1 MLKTLF
7 SSSIMGLAFTLASA
21 PVLAQNWQLDSEN
34 SSLHF
39 VSVKNDH
46 VAEVHRFTE
55 INGDLTDG
63 KLTIN
68 IPISSLDTDIAI
80 RNERMHKHLFDS
92 AEYPLVTATAQIP
105 DELYDTSTTLGTLP
119 AVVPLT
125 VFIAGEA
132 VDVDAV
138 VQINKLSSDRIVAT
152 TSQPVLIS
160 TREFGL
166 VEGVNQLREIAGLDR
181 IDYVVP
187 VTFTV
192 QFDLVPYRE

>member
-68 IPISSLDTDIAI
+68 IPVSSLDTDIAI

>member
-68 IPISSLDTDIAI
+68 IPVSSLDTDIAI
-80 RNERMHKHLFDS
+80 RNERMHKHLFDE

-138 VQINKLSSDRIVAT
+138 VQVNKLSSDRIVAT